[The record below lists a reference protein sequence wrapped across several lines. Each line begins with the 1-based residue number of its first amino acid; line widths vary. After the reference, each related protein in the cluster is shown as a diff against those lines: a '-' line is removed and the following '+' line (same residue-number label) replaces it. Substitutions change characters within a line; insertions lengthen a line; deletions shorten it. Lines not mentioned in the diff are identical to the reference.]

1 MSAATR
7 FCPNCGKPIVA
18 DAKFCP
24 SCGAAVAFQQPAT
37 PIPAQPSSYPPAPSY
52 SPASSY
58 PAYQT
63 PYPPPPPKKSNTKL
77 IIVIVVV
84 VIVVVGVI
92 GSILALGALNSILS
106 STHSTILVNGVVTV
120 QPGQYNYYQ
129 FVVPSGATTVI
140 VSGSFSTSPS
150 NSTIEVLVFNQANYV
165 SWGGGAHAAT
175 PYYDSGQVAS
185 GTVNAN
191 LPGSGT
197 YYLIYNNGYSTTT
210 LKSVHSVVT
219 LTYLG

>member
-1 MSAATR
+1 MSSATR
-7 FCPNCGKPIVA
+7 FCPNCGKPVVA

-37 PIPAQPSSYPPAPSY
+37 PIPAQPPSY
-52 SPASSY
+52 SPTPSYPPASSY

-63 PYPPPPPKKSNTKL
+63 QYPPPPPKKSNTKL

-92 GSILALGALNSILS
+92 GSILALGALNSIIS
-106 STHSTILVNGVVTV
+106 STHSRVLVNGVVTV

-129 FVVPSGATTVI
+129 FVVPTGATTVF
-140 VSGSFSTSPS
+140 VSGSFSNSPS
-150 NSTIEVLVFNQANYV
+150 TNTIEVFVFNQTNYV
-165 SWGGGAHAAT
+165 SWGGGAHAAIA
-175 PYYDSGQVAS
+175 YYDSRQVAS

-197 YYLIYNNGYSTTT
+197 YYLVYSNNATSSTV
-210 LKSVHSVVT
+210 KSVQTTVN